1 MTSGKHLAEFIGTFA
16 LTFVGAGAI
25 IATGG
30 ENLLVISLAHG
41 LILAVMVAAL
51 LHTSGAQFNPAVS
64 IALAVRG
71 KQPWCQATSFAV
83 VQILGGIAA
92 AYLLKALMV
101 PAFPYANT
109 HIGETLGMYSDSST
123 PDLVSAWRVLVLE
136 AIAAFFL
143 MWVIMGV
150 AVDSKN
156 KQHAGIAALAIGG
169 TVAADILCFGPLTGA
184 SMNPARSFGPALVVG
199 DWTLQWCYWVGPIA
213 GATIAAFVYD
223 KTIKTADVYDKTVK
237 TAE

>member
-1 MTSGKHLAEFIGTFA
+1 MRIGKHLAECIGTFA

-25 IATGG
+25 IATSG

-41 LILAVMVAAL
+41 MILAVMVAAM

-64 IALAVRG
+64 FALAVRG
-71 KQPWCQATSFAV
+71 KQPWSQACTFAI
-83 VQILGGIAA
+83 VQVLGGIIA
-92 AYLLKALMV
+92 AYLLKVTMV
-101 PAFPYANT
+101 PAFEYANS
-109 HIGETLGMYSDSST
+109 HLGETLGKYSGAAG
-123 PDLVSAWRVLVLE
+123 PELISAWRVLLLE

-184 SMNPARSFGPALVVG
+184 SMNPARSFGPAMVVG
-199 DWTLQWCYWVGPIA
+199 DWTLQWCYWVGPLV
-213 GATIAAFVYD
+213 GATIAAVLYD
-223 KTIKTADVYDKTVK
+223 TTIKTDD
-237 TAE
+237 

>member
-1 MTSGKHLAEFIGTFA
+1 MPTGKHIAEFVGTFA
-16 LTFVGAGAI
+16 LTFVGGGAI
-25 IATGG
+25 IATSG
-30 ENLLVISLAHG
+30 ENLIVISLAHG

-64 IALAVRG
+64 IALATRG
-71 KQPWCQATSFAV
+71 KQPWSQAMSFAV
-83 VQILGGIAA
+83 VQILGGIVA
-92 AYLLKALMV
+92 AYLLKATMV
-101 PAFPYANT
+101 PAFEFAND
-109 HIGETLGMYSDSST
+109 HIGETLGKYSDSSN
-123 PDLVSAWRVLVLE
+123 PELISAWRVLVLE

-169 TVAADILCFGPLTGA
+169 VVAADILCFGPLTGA

-199 DWTLQWCYWVGPIA
+199 DWTLQWCYWVGPICGA
-213 GATIAAFVYD
+213 GIAATVYD
-223 KTIKTADVYDKTVK
+223 RFIGTAD
-237 TAE
+237 